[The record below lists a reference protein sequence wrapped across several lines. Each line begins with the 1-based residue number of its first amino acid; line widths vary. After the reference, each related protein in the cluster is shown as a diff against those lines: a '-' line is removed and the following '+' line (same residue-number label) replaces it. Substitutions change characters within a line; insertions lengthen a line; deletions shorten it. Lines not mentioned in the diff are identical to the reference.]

1 MCAKHAHA
9 CTLYVRRLIPKGIM
23 DVCSLQGNAFFVRLY
38 EDKKDAQR
46 PYDHFAEGI
55 APRSLLCVWKRTILF
70 LTYSAPVLVRPSRSE
85 FIQILRGVIPPQ
97 LESSFNYWGGLT
109 PPSPKARKTQYY
121 YYVGGG

>member
-23 DVCSLQGNAFFVRLY
+23 DVRSLQGKAFLVRFY
-38 EDKKDAQR
+38 EDRKDAQR

-55 APRSLLCVWKRTILF
+55 APRSLLSVWKRTISF
-70 LTYSAPVLVRPSRSE
+70 FQHSASIFVRPSWSE

-97 LESSFNYWGGLT
+97 LERSFNY
-109 PPSPKARKTQYY
+109 
-121 YYVGGG
+121 